1 MALDPDCFVGRE
13 VFKKNID
20 AYIQTTKESAKAKGT
35 EEILMPG
42 EPEFRTEARL
52 LKEGISLSLTTI
64 KELTALGE
72 SLGIS
77 LRFIDR

>member
-13 VFKKNID
+13 VFKKSID

-35 EEILMPG
+35 EEILVPG

-77 LRFIDR
+77 LRFMD